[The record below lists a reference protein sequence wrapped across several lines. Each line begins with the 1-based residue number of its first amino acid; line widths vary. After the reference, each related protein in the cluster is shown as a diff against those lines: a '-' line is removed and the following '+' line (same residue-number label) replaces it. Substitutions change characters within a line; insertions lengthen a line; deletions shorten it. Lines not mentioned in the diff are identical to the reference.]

1 MNMGTARI
9 ANIGP
14 RGRQRRMGFGI
25 VILVLTAL
33 AAVALYQ
40 VHAQRI
46 WRVALFLP
54 FWMGALGVFQAVGNT

>member
-1 MNMGTARI
+1 MNAATGCL

-25 VILVLTAL
+25 VVLAL
-33 AAVALYQ
+33 AAVAAVALYH

-46 WRVALFLP
+46 WRAALFLP
-54 FWMGALGVFQAVGNT
+54 YWLGALGVFQAIGNT